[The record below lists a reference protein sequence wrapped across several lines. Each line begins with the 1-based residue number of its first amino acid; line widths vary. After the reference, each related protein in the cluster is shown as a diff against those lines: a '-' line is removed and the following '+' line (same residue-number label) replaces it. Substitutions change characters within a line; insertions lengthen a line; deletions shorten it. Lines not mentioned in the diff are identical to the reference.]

1 MMSGCEDRK
10 ICLGEVYLQIT
21 ASRDCQ
27 LMESA
32 LVSVS
37 NNIANI
43 TANVCSILVPRYCSD
58 DYCVSNIRI
67 PWALKGI
74 RTLARDQA
82 LTLCVDTLASICI
95 DTVGRSW
102 ALRDGAPLYGGPC
115 FRNDPEVPT
124 FLPTSNCS
132 VARETSTRRTVL

>member
-1 MMSGCEDRK
+1 MSGCEDRK
-10 ICLGEVYLQIT
+10 ICL
-21 ASRDCQ
+21 
-27 LMESA
+27 
-32 LVSVS
+32 VSVS

-43 TANVCSILVPRYCSD
+43 IANVCSILVPRYCSD

-82 LTLCVDTLASICI
+82 LTLCVDK
-95 DTVGRSW
+95 G
-102 ALRDGAPLYGGPC
+102 
-115 FRNDPEVPT
+115 NDPEVPT